1 MTKTTEN
8 TTALSMKGIT
18 SGYGTTTIVRNIDLN
33 IEAGSV
39 TALLGPNGAG
49 KSTLLK
55 TMSGLIRPMSGS
67 VMIDGHDVSSLAPNK
82 RANLGLCHIPEGRG
96 IFPSMTVKENLEL
109 QAKPGE
115 QSIAIEKGIAA
126 FPILG
131 ERLMQRAGTMSGG
144 QQQML
149 SMARAY
155 TQNPRVILVD
165 EGSLG
170 LAPIVVDEIFSFL
183 AGVAA
188 AGAALLIVDQ
198 FVARALALATSAY
211 VMTRGEIVFAGTSAE
226 LQRSDVFE
234 RYLGTH
240 E

>member
-1 MTKTTEN
+1 MTKTTET
-8 TTALSMKGIT
+8 TTALSLKGIT

-33 IEAGSV
+33 IKAGSV

-198 FVARALALATSAY
+198 FVARALTLATSAY